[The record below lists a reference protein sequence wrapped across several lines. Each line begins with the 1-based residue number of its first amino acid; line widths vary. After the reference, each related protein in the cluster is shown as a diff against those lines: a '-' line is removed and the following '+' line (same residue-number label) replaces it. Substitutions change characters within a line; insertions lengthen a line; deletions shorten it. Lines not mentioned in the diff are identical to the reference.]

1 MDEPLDGTLVFLE
14 ILPDVLRSAGFA
26 FRAER
31 EPHRRDERI
40 QEVLALCWLWCCRL
54 ARQGKDARQFSTTLA
69 VFAARQV
76 RSGRSFVGKKT
87 YRNDALSHHAQAVRG
102 FLTTHLS
109 AAGEEG
115 AAWLP
120 ALQENTVS
128 SVPDQVAFRLDFP
141 AWLAAL
147 PRRHRQMAEEMAT
160 GETTLVLAARYALSP
175 GRVSQLRREFH
186 ASWLAFTGEVA

>member
-14 ILPDVLRSAGFA
+14 ILPDALRYASFA
-26 FRAER
+26 FRGER
-31 EPHRRDERI
+31 DPHRRDDRL

-54 ARQGKDARQFSTTLA
+54 ARKGKDPRQFSSTLA

-87 YRNDALSHHAQAVRG
+87 YRNDALSYHAQAIRG
-102 FLTTHLS
+102 FPGRLPPRLPS
-109 AAGEEG
+109 VADS
-115 AAWLP
+115 LP
-120 ALQENTVS
+120 ARQ
-128 SVPDQVAFRLDFP
+128 Q
-141 AWLAAL
+141 
-147 PRRHRQMAEEMAT
+147 QMAEEMAT

-186 ASWLAFTGEVA
+186 ASWLAFTGEIA